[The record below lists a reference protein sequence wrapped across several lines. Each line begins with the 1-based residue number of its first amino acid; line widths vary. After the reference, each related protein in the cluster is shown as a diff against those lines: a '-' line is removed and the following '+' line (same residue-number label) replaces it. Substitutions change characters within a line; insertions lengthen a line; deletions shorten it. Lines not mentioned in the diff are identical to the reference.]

1 MRTYRSISALR
12 HALVRAWSPASSS
25 KYLAE
30 NPARGQCSVTA
41 LVLQDIFGGEIL
53 KTRTDAG
60 IHFYNRINGERC
72 DLTLSQFDQP
82 IRFDD
87 IVSARDEAFADTSE
101 AQYRALTERL
111 GLES

>member
-12 HALVRAWSPASSS
+12 HALEHAWSPASSS
-25 KYLAE
+25 KYSIE
-30 NPARGQCSVTA
+30 SPARGQCSVTA
-41 LVLQDIFGGEIL
+41 LVVQDIFGGEIL

-60 IHFYNRINGERC
+60 THFYNRIGRERC

-87 IVSARDEAFADTSE
+87 IVSTRDEAFVDTSE
-101 AQYRALTERL
+101 AQYRALIERL
-111 GLES
+111 GLDR